1 LTLYIRLAIAIS
13 ASKKR
18 GSPKEPAMPLRKHP
32 PHPGS
37 LLRADI
43 EAQGFTVAEAA
54 EGLGVT
60 RQTLYNVLNGK
71 SAITPEMAV
80 RLEKGLGGTAEKWL
94 RLQMA
99 YDLSLAR
106 SWTALIRIK
115 QLTPKRDP

>member
-1 LTLYIRLAIAIS
+1 LTLYIRIEIAINDPEAYGS
-13 ASKKR
+13 TRDAS
-18 GSPKEPAMPLRKHP
+18 MPLRKHP

-43 EAQGFTVAEAA
+43 EALGFTVADAA

-60 RQTLYNVLNGK
+60 RQALYNVLNGK
-71 SAITPEMAV
+71 SSITPEMAV

-115 QLTPKRDP
+115 QLAPKRE

>member
-1 LTLYIRLAIAIS
+1 
-13 ASKKR
+13 
-18 GSPKEPAMPLRKHP
+18 MPLRKHP

-43 EAQGFTVAEAA
+43 EAFGFTVAEAA

-60 RQTLYNVLNGK
+60 RQALYNVLNGK
-71 SAITPEMAV
+71 SSITPEMAV
-80 RLEKGLGGTAEKWL
+80 RLEKGFGGTAEKWL

-115 QLTPKRDP
+115 QLAPKRDS

>member
-1 LTLYIRLAIAIS
+1 LTLYIRVAIAIND
-13 ASKKR
+13 AVEQ
-18 GSPKEPAMPLRKHP
+18 GSPKESAVPLRKHP

-43 EAQGFTVAEAA
+43 EAHGFTVAEAA
-54 EGLGVT
+54 EGIGVT
-60 RQTLYNVLNGK
+60 RQALYNVLNGK

-80 RLEKGLGGTAEKWL
+80 RLEKGLGGTAESWL
-94 RLQMA
+94 NLQMA

-115 QLTPKRDP
+115 QLVPKRD